1 MESAAGLYF
10 AFLLVTQYATEVAA
24 WSGLLGFI
32 RQVQSK
38 DMIDCLTNQRCV
50 IIISIFTVP
59 KARAKWRAE
68 GARTAR
74 NAPQPRKPGA
84 PWARTMRRRMSLKM
98 IRVARAAALTN
109 SPVRLF
115 LTGCSPVAEAGLRSP
130 SQNRICTS
138 PCIRLAISIR

>member
-59 KARAKWRAE
+59 KARAKRRAE
-68 GARTAR
+68 GA
-74 NAPQPRKPGA
+74 
-84 PWARTMRRRMSLKM
+84 
-98 IRVARAAALTN
+98 
-109 SPVRLF
+109 
-115 LTGCSPVAEAGLRSP
+115 LRSP
-130 SQNRICTS
+130 GSRARPERERCEGA
-138 PCIRLAISIR
+138 CR

>member
-59 KARAKWRAE
+59 KARAKRRAE
-68 GARTAR
+68 RARTAR
-74 NAPQPRKPGA
+74 SAPQPRKPGA
-84 PWARTMRRRMSLKM
+84 PWARTMRKRMSLKM
-98 IRVARAAALTN
+98 IRVERAAALTN

-115 LTGCSPVAEAGLRSP
+115 
-130 SQNRICTS
+130 
-138 PCIRLAISIR
+138 